1 MSCFSACLSAEPRQT
16 LADIPL
22 NKCLPDQAIIA
33 TIMDAL
39 DREVS
44 SGKFL
49 TPALKEILKITNKYP
64 NAGNHAIK
72 EYLSKEDL
80 VRMTELSALTLNAS
94 IYELGESQVQRDMHV
109 IYKMLELART
119 ARDNKVVPQQG
130 EKDSNYMLY
139 LLLLRTV
146 FDGEPEDSSPI
157 ITGQCNIDFALQQ
170 EDDKEIAIAID
181 KFSKSPEVLELF
193 KLRQKYGLTD
203 GQPFS
208 KEEMPE
214 SEARYAIELN
224 EKVTGPLKRS
234 KTYHIDLQ
242 NLRRFA
248 KISKTR
254 YEALRDDILK
264 MGGKVDSIELDVLLK
279 MRYETLSPKM
289 QKTWNLWEHIDAE
302 IPSQA
307 SKNAQQ
313 RQKIIDK
320 HPTVK

>member
-1 MSCFSACLSAEPRQT
+1 MSSFSLCLSAEPRQT

-22 NKCLPDQAIIA
+22 NKCFPDQAIIA

-44 SGKFL
+44 SGVFL
-49 TPALKEILKITNKYP
+49 KPVLRETLQIANKYP
-64 NAGNHAIK
+64 NIGNHAIK
-72 EYLSKEDL
+72 EYLSKNDL
-80 VRMTELSALTLNAS
+80 VRMTELDTLTLNAS
-94 IYELGESQVQRDMHV
+94 IYQLGESWVQRDMDV

-119 ARDNKVVPQQG
+119 ERDNKVVPKPG

-139 LLLLRTV
+139 LLLLRV
-146 FDGEPEDSSPI
+146 AFDGKPEDTSPI

-170 EDDKEIAIAID
+170 EDNKEIANVID
-181 KFSKSPEVLELF
+181 KVSKSPEMLELIQ
-193 KLRQKYGLTD
+193 LRKKYGLAD
-203 GQPFS
+203 GQPINMAS
-208 KEEMPE
+208 IPE
-214 SEARYAIELN
+214 NKAKYVAGLN
-224 EKVTGPLKRS
+224 ERVTDFLKRS
-234 KTYHIDLQ
+234 NTYHIDLQ
-242 NLRRFA
+242 NLRRLS
-248 KISKTR
+248 KISRTR

-264 MGGKVDSIELDVLLK
+264 IGGKVDSTELDVLLK
-279 MRYETLSPKM
+279 MRYASLSPEM

-320 HPTVK
+320 YPAVK